1 MNQLYILSQK
11 KVYKLKVTILNITIM
26 RRSEG
31 FGFYVCWK
39 EEVEEAEEEEEEQE
53 EEEKE
58 AEEEV
63 KTEEEEEEVEEATST
78 HSVGVLKLLNILH

>member
-39 EEVEEAEEEEEEQE
+39 EEVEEAEEEEQE
-53 EEEKE
+53 E
-58 AEEEV
+58 
-63 KTEEEEEEVEEATST
+63 
-78 HSVGVLKLLNILH
+78 